1 MLANILHLVLVA
13 DWCESSPVQW
23 LRLRQQQQPATHS
36 QLKCLC
42 WPRGPVRRCH
52 IPAPRPILSGAF
64 IKDEMQPIDLRG
76 HFGHTN
82 EQLTCVSAHEMNNA
96 WKLVAHVVPLWA
108 RRWPAHGHTQEVI
121 RLREEEQQRVVQPTW
136 LHQQEKGAG
145 RKTQSCITTVVMVG
159 AVCVQAFGEG
169 GGVLASS
176 DMNMHGK
183 HPWTWCNNGQSAGKP
198 RLERMFHGSRLA
210 IENNQDGNKHLHF
223 NIKCMD

>member
-1 MLANILHLVLVA
+1 MSHQLIIPDVAAGFAASDTFYFVSQGAEWLFWLNRLQTPVLNFKMEICFPIKWSNSCTVLRSDTFVFLSIEQPISMLANMLHLVLVA
-13 DWCESSPVQW
+13 DWCESSPVQR
-23 LRLRQQQQPATHS
+23 LRLRQQQQPATQS

-121 RLREEEQQRVVQPTW
+121 RLSGKNRSALYSRHDCISKKKVLEGKRRVASQQ
-136 LHQQEKGAG
+136 
-145 RKTQSCITTVVMVG
+145 
-159 AVCVQAFGEG
+159 
-169 GGVLASS
+169 
-176 DMNMHGK
+176 
-183 HPWTWCNNGQSAGKP
+183 
-198 RLERMFHGSRLA
+198 
-210 IENNQDGNKHLHF
+210 
-223 NIKCMD
+223 